1 MFEATSYAPTYQN
14 TLDWH
19 AAAPR
24 EARTN
29 ETRLIQS
36 AQQGNLEAFNRL
48 VLAYQDI
55 VYRQAYWMMGE
66 QEAAE
71 DAAQE
76 AFIRAYQSIH
86 SVYGTTFKAWLLR
99 ITTNVCIDML
109 RRLKKHPV
117 TSLEPVDE
125 DGEEIESASW
135 MVAPGQSTENAL
147 ESKEMME
154 AVGKSLTH
162 LHPDYRAAIVLVDIQ
177 EMDYQAAA
185 RVMGVCMGTFKS
197 RLARARLQLRNELTQ
212 VYGN

>member
-1 MFEATSYAPTYQN
+1 MFEAASFTPTYN
-14 TLDWH
+14 KTLDWSVPH
-19 AAAPR
+19 AY

-29 ETRLIQS
+29 ENRLIQA
-36 AQQGNLEAFNRL
+36 AQQGNLDAFNRL
-48 VLAYQDI
+48 VLAYQEI
-55 VYRQAYWMMGE
+55 VYRQAFWMMGE

-86 SVYGTTFKAWLLR
+86 TVFGNTFKAWLLR

-117 TSLEPVDE
+117 TALEPVDE

-135 MVAPGQSTENAL
+135 MVAPGQSTESAL
-147 ESKEMME
+147 ESKEMMN
-154 AVGKSLTH
+154 AVNTVLAH
-162 LHPDYRAAIVLVDIQ
+162 LHPDYRTAIILVDIQ

-212 VYGN
+212 YREN

>member
-1 MFEATSYAPTYQN
+1 MYQATSYAPTYQKALEW
-14 TLDWH
+14 TPPQ
-19 AAAPR
+19 PR

-29 ETRLIQS
+29 ETRLIQA
-36 AQQGNLEAFNRL
+36 AQQGSLEAFNRL

-76 AFIRAYQSIH
+76 AFIRAYQSIN

-109 RRLKKHPV
+109 RRLKKHPI

-125 DGEEIESASW
+125 EGEEIESASW
-135 MVAPGQSTENAL
+135 MVAPGQSTEAQI
-147 ESKEMME
+147 ESKEMMA
-154 AVGKSLTH
+154 AVNKGLAR
-162 LHPDYRAAIVLVDIQ
+162 LDPDYRTAIILVDIQ

-185 RVMGVCMGTFKS
+185 RIMGVCMGTFKS
-197 RLARARLQLRNELTQ
+197 RLARARLQMRNELIQTW
-212 VYGN
+212 GN

>member
-1 MFEATSYAPTYQN
+1 MFEATSFAPTYQN
-14 TLDWH
+14 ALDWTVPQPH
-19 AAAPR
+19 

-109 RRLKKHPV
+109 RRLKKHPI
-117 TSLEPVDE
+117 TALEPVDE

-135 MVAPGQSTENAL
+135 MVAPGQSTEAAI
-147 ESKEMME
+147 ESKEMMH
-154 AVGKSLTH
+154 AISKSLSR
-162 LHPDYRAAIVLVDIQ
+162 LHPDYRTAIVLVDIQ

-185 RVMGVCMGTFKS
+185 RIMGVCMGTFKS

-212 VYGN
+212 NREN

>member
-1 MFEATSYAPTYQN
+1 MFEATSFAPTYKN
-14 TLDWH
+14 ALDWT
-19 AAAPR
+19 APQPR
-24 EARTN
+24 EAHTN

-36 AQQGNLEAFNRL
+36 TQQGSLEAFNRL

-109 RRLKKHPV
+109 RRLKKHPI

-135 MVAPGQSTENAL
+135 MVAPGQSTEARI

-154 AVGKSLTH
+154 AVNKGLTH
-162 LHPDYRAAIVLVDIQ
+162 LQPDYRTAIILVDIQ

-185 RVMGVCMGTFKS
+185 RVMGICMGTFKS
-197 RLARARLQLRNELTQ
+197 RLARARLQLRNELIQ
-212 VYGN
+212 YRVN